1 MSALL
6 VATKPATMRLWREAL
21 RALDPGLDIRLF
33 PETGP
38 VQDITAAVTWNHP
51 PEDLHRY
58 PDLRLLISM
67 GAGVDHL
74 FRPPGPPPGVAV
86 VRLVDRLLTT
96 AMSEYVLLAVLRHHR
111 QDAGYRAL
119 QAARLWEELPAPD
132 TEATRIGILG
142 LGMLGADAAR
152 KLAALGFRVAGWSRT
167 PKAPVETL
175 LGIETVSGDEALMPF
190 LARTDILVCLL
201 PLTRATEGILNAR
214 SLAALPRGAYVINA
228 ARGGHV
234 VEEDLLAA
242 LDSGHLSGATLDVFR
257 TEPLPPGHRF
267 WSHPKVIMTPHAAS
281 ITIPRSVAPQVV
293 ENLARLRE
301 GRPLLNVVDVA
312 VGY

>member
-1 MSALL
+1 MNALL
-6 VATKPATMRLWREAL
+6 VSTKPATMQVWREEL
-21 RALDPGLDIRLF
+21 LALDPGLDIRLF
-33 PETGP
+33 PDTGP
-38 VQDITAAVTWNHP
+38 VEDIAAAVTWNHP

-58 PDLRLLISM
+58 PNLKLLISM

-96 AMSEYVLLAVLRHHR
+96 AMSEYVMIAVLRHHR
-111 QDAGYRAL
+111 QDEGYRAL
-119 QAARLWEELPAPD
+119 QAARVWEELPAPD

-142 LGMLGADAAR
+142 LGNLGADAAR
-152 KLAALGFRVAGWSRT
+152 KLAALGFRVTGWSRM
-167 PKAPVETL
+167 PKELP
-175 LGIETVSGDEALMPF
+175 GIGTVSGNDALLPF

-201 PLTRATEGILNAR
+201 PLTPETEGILCAR
-214 SLAALPRGAYVINA
+214 TLAALPRGAYVINP

-242 LDSGHLSGATLDVFR
+242 LDSGHVSGATLDVFR
-257 TEPLPPGHRF
+257 TEPLPVAHRF
-267 WSHPKVIMTPHAAS
+267 WAHPKVVLTPHAAS

-293 ENLARLRE
+293 DNLARLRE
-301 GRPLLNVVDVA
+301 GRPLANVVDVS

>member
-6 VATKPATMRLWREAL
+6 VSTKPATMEVWRREL
-21 RALDPGLDIRLF
+21 LALDPGLDIRLF
-33 PETGP
+33 PDTGP
-38 VQDITAAVTWNHP
+38 VEDIIAAVTWNHP
-51 PEDLHRY
+51 PEDLYRY
-58 PDLRLLISM
+58 PNLRLLISM

-119 QAARLWEELPAPD
+119 QAARVWEELPAPD
-132 TEATRIGILG
+132 TEVTRIGIMG
-142 LGMLGADAAR
+142 LGTLGGDAAR
-152 KLAALGFRVAGWSRT
+152 KLRALGFRVAGWSRT
-167 PKAPVETL
+167 PKAL
-175 LGIETVSGDEALMPF
+175 DGIETFSGPEALFPF

-201 PLTRATEGILNAR
+201 PLTPATQGLINAR
-214 SLAALPRGAYVINA
+214 TLAALPRGAYLINA

-242 LDSGHLSGATLDVFR
+242 LDAGQISGAALDVFR
-257 TEPLPPGHRF
+257 TEPLPPDHPF
-267 WSHPKVIMTPHAAS
+267 WTHPKVIVTPHVAS

-301 GRPLLNVVDVA
+301 GRPLLNVVDVS

>member
-6 VATKPATMRLWREAL
+6 VSTKPATMEVWRRELA
-21 RALDPGLDIRLF
+21 ALDPGLDIRLF

-38 VQDITAAVTWNHP
+38 VEDITAAVTWNHP
-51 PEDLHRY
+51 PADLFRY
-58 PDLRLLISM
+58 PNLRLLISM

-119 QAARLWEELPAPD
+119 QAARVWEELPAPD

-142 LGMLGADAAR
+142 LGTLGADAAR

-167 PKAPVETL
+167 PKAL
-175 LGIETVSGDEALMPF
+175 DGIETFAGAESLFPF

-201 PLTRATEGILNAR
+201 PLTPATEGILCAR
-214 SLAALPRGAYVINA
+214 TLAALPRGAYVINA

-234 VEEDLLAA
+234 VEEDLLEA
-242 LDSGHLSGATLDVFR
+242 LDTGQISGATLDVFR

-267 WSHPKVIMTPHAAS
+267 WTHPKVIMTPHAAS

-301 GRPLLNVVDVA
+301 GRPLLNVVDVS

>member
-1 MSALL
+1 VKQALL
-6 VATKPATMRLWREAL
+6 VSTKPATMQGWREEL
-21 RALDPGLDIRLF
+21 LALDPTLDIRLF

-38 VQDITAAVTWNHP
+38 IEDITAAVTWNHP
-51 PEDLHRY
+51 PADLHRY
-58 PDLRLLISM
+58 PNLRLLISM

-96 AMSEYVLLAVLRHHR
+96 AMSEYVMLAVLRHHR

-119 QAARLWEELPAPD
+119 QAARVWQELPAPD
-132 TEATRIGILG
+132 TEATRIGIMG
-142 LGMLGADAAR
+142 LGNLGTDAAR
-152 KLAALGFRVAGWSRT
+152 KLAALGFQVAGWSRT
-167 PKAPVETL
+167 AKALP
-175 LGIETVSGDEALMPF
+175 GIETFAGEAGLMPF

-201 PLTRATEGILNAR
+201 PLTPATEGIINAR
-214 SLAALPRGAYVINA
+214 TLAALPRGAYVINA

-242 LDSGHLSGATLDVFR
+242 LDEGHVSGATLDVFR
-257 TEPLPPGHRF
+257 TEPLPAEHPF
-267 WSHPKVIMTPHAAS
+267 WGHPKVILTPHAAS

-293 ENLARLRE
+293 DNLARLRE
-301 GRPLLNVVDVA
+301 GRPLTNVVDVA

>member
-1 MSALL
+1 VTQALL
-6 VATKPATMRLWREAL
+6 VSTKPATMAVWREEL
-21 RALDPGLDIRLF
+21 LALDPTLDIRLF

-38 VQDITAAVTWNHP
+38 VEDIAAAVTWNHP
-51 PEDLHRY
+51 PEDLYRY
-58 PDLRLLISM
+58 PNLRLLISM

-96 AMSEYVLLAVLRHHR
+96 AMSEYVMLAVLRHHR

-119 QAARLWEELPAPD
+119 QAAGVWEELPAPD
-132 TEATRIGILG
+132 TEATRIGIMG
-142 LGMLGADAAR
+142 LGNLGADAAR
-152 KLAALGFRVAGWSRT
+152 KLAALDFRVAGWSRT
-167 PKAPVETL
+167 ARALP
-175 LGIETVSGDEALMPF
+175 GIETFAGEKGLLPF

-201 PLTRATEGILNAR
+201 PLTPATEGIINAR
-214 SLAALPRGAYVINA
+214 TLAALPRGAYVINA

-234 VEEDLLAA
+234 VEDDLLAA
-242 LDSGHLSGATLDVFR
+242 LESGHVAGATLDVFR
-257 TEPLPPGHRF
+257 TEPLPEGHRF
-267 WSHPKVIMTPHAAS
+267 WTHPKVILTPHAAS

-293 ENLARLRE
+293 DNLARLRE
-301 GRPLLNVVDVA
+301 GRPLANVVDVT

>member
-1 MSALL
+1 MKQALL
-6 VATKPATMRLWREAL
+6 VSTKPATMQGWREEL
-21 RALDPGLDIRLF
+21 LALDPTLDIRLF

-38 VQDITAAVTWNHP
+38 IEDITAAVTWNHP
-51 PEDLHRY
+51 PADLHRY
-58 PDLRLLISM
+58 PNLRLLISM

-96 AMSEYVLLAVLRHHR
+96 AMSEYVMLAVLRHHR

-119 QAARLWEELPAPD
+119 QAARVWQELPAPD
-132 TEATRIGILG
+132 TEATRIGIMG
-142 LGMLGADAAR
+142 LGNLGTDAAR
-152 KLAALGFRVAGWSRT
+152 KLAALGFQVAGWSRT
-167 PKAPVETL
+167 AKALP
-175 LGIETVSGDEALMPF
+175 GIETFAGEAGLMPF

-201 PLTRATEGILNAR
+201 PLTPATEGIINAR
-214 SLAALPRGAYVINA
+214 TLAALPRGAYVINA

-242 LDSGHLSGATLDVFR
+242 LDEGHVSGATLDVFR
-257 TEPLPPGHRF
+257 TEPLPAEHPF
-267 WSHPKVIMTPHAAS
+267 WGHPKVILTPHAAS

-293 ENLARLRE
+293 DNLARLRE
-301 GRPLLNVVDVA
+301 GRPLTNVVDVA

>member
-6 VATKPATMRLWREAL
+6 VSTKPATMLVWREEL
-21 RALDPGLDIRLF
+21 LALDPTLDIRLF

-38 VQDITAAVTWNHP
+38 VEDIAAAVTWNHP

-58 PDLRLLISM
+58 PNLKLLISM

-96 AMSEYVLLAVLRHHR
+96 AMSEYVMLAVLRHHR
-111 QDAGYRAL
+111 QDEGYRAL
-119 QAARLWEELPAPD
+119 QAAREWEELPAPD

-142 LGMLGADAAR
+142 LGNLGADAAR
-152 KLAALGFRVAGWSRT
+152 KLAALGFRVSGWSRT
-167 PKAPVETL
+167 PKELP
-175 LGIETVSGDEALMPF
+175 GIATVSGNDALLPF

-201 PLTRATEGILNAR
+201 PLTPETEGIINAR
-214 SLAALPRGAYVINA
+214 TLAALPRGAYVINP

-242 LDSGHLSGATLDVFR
+242 LDAGHVSGATLDVFR
-257 TEPLPPGHRF
+257 TEPLPVEHRF
-267 WSHPKVIMTPHAAS
+267 WTHPKVILTPHAAS

-293 ENLARLRE
+293 DNLARLRD
-301 GRPLLNVVDVA
+301 GRPLANVVDVS

>member
-1 MSALL
+1 VKQALL
-6 VATKPATMRLWREAL
+6 VSTKPATMQVWREEL
-21 RALDPGLDIRLF
+21 LALDPTLDIRLF

-38 VQDITAAVTWNHP
+38 VEDITAAVTWNHP
-51 PEDLHRY
+51 PADLHRY
-58 PDLRLLISM
+58 PNLRLLISM

-96 AMSEYVLLAVLRHHR
+96 AMSEYVMLAVLRHHR

-119 QAARLWEELPAPD
+119 QAARVWQELPAPD
-132 TEATRIGILG
+132 TEATRIGIMG
-142 LGMLGADAAR
+142 LGNLGTDAAR
-152 KLAALGFRVAGWSRT
+152 KLAALGFQVAGWSRT
-167 PKAPVETL
+167 AKALP
-175 LGIETVSGDEALMPF
+175 GIETFAGEAGLMPF

-201 PLTRATEGILNAR
+201 PLTPATEGIINAR
-214 SLAALPRGAYVINA
+214 TLAALPRGAYVINA

-242 LDSGHLSGATLDVFR
+242 LDEGHVSGATLDVFR
-257 TEPLPPGHRF
+257 TEPLPAEHPF
-267 WSHPKVIMTPHAAS
+267 WGHPKVILTPHAAS

-293 ENLARLRE
+293 DNLARLRE
-301 GRPLLNVVDVA
+301 GRPLTNVVDVA

>member
-6 VATKPATMRLWREAL
+6 VSTKPATMQVWREEL
-21 RALDPGLDIRLF
+21 LALDPGLDIRLF
-33 PETGP
+33 PDTGP
-38 VQDITAAVTWNHP
+38 VEDITAAVTWNHP
-51 PEDLHRY
+51 PEDLYRY
-58 PDLRLLISM
+58 PGLRLLISM

-74 FRPPGPPPGVAV
+74 FRPPGPPPGVSV

-119 QAARLWEELPAPD
+119 QAARVWEELPAPD
-132 TEATRIGILG
+132 TEATRIGVLG
-142 LGMLGADAAR
+142 LGTLGADAAR
-152 KLAALGFRVAGWSRT
+152 KLAALNFRVAGWSRT
-167 PKAPVETL
+167 PKTL
-175 LGIETVSGDEALMPF
+175 DGIETFSGPESLFPF
-190 LARTDILVCLL
+190 LARSDILVCLL
-201 PLTRATEGILNAR
+201 PLTPATEGIINAR
-214 SLAALPRGAYVINA
+214 TLAALPRGAYVVNA
-228 ARGGHV
+228 ARGRHV
-234 VEEDLLAA
+234 VEADLLEA
-242 LDSGHLSGATLDVFR
+242 LDAGHISGATLDVFR
-257 TEPLPPGHRF
+257 TEPLPPEHRF
-267 WSHPKVIMTPHAAS
+267 WSHPKVILTPHAAS

>member
-6 VATKPATMRLWREAL
+6 VSTKPATMQVWREEL
-21 RALDPGLDIRLF
+21 LALDPSLDIRLH
-33 PETGP
+33 PDNGP
-38 VQDITAAVTWNHP
+38 VEDITAAVTWNHP
-51 PEDLHRY
+51 PEDLYRY
-58 PDLRLLISM
+58 PNLKLLISM

-119 QAARLWEELPAPD
+119 QAKREWEELPAPD
-132 TEATRIGILG
+132 TEATRIGVM
-142 LGMLGADAAR
+142 GMGNLGADAAR
-152 KLAALGFRVAGWSRT
+152 KLAALNFQVAGWSRT
-167 PKAPVETL
+167 PKRL
-175 LGIETVSGDEALMPF
+175 DGIETFAGAAELMPF

-201 PLTRATEGILNAR
+201 PLTPETEGIINAR
-214 SLAALPRGAYVINA
+214 TLAGLPRGAYVINA
-228 ARGGHV
+228 ARGAHV

-242 LDSGHLSGATLDVFR
+242 LDSGHVSGATLDVFR
-257 TEPLPPGHRF
+257 TEPLPREHRF
-267 WSHPKVIMTPHAAS
+267 WTHPNVILTPHAAS
-281 ITIPRSVAPQVV
+281 ITIPRSVVPQVID
-293 ENLARLRE
+293 NLARLRE
-301 GRPLLNVVDVA
+301 GRPLANVVDVS

>member
-1 MSALL
+1 ML
-6 VATKPATMRLWREAL
+6 VWREEL
-21 RALDPGLDIRLF
+21 LALDPSLDIRLF

-38 VQDITAAVTWNHP
+38 VEDIAAAVTWNHP

-58 PDLRLLISM
+58 PNLKLLISM

-96 AMSEYVLLAVLRHHR
+96 AMSEYVMLAVLRHHR

-119 QAARLWEELPAPD
+119 QAARAWEELPAPD

-142 LGMLGADAAR
+142 LGNLGADAAR
-152 KLAALGFRVAGWSRT
+152 KLAALGFRVSGWSRT
-167 PKAPVETL
+167 PKELP
-175 LGIETVSGDEALMPF
+175 GIETVSGHDALMPF
-190 LARTDILVCLL
+190 LGRTDILVCLL
-201 PLTRATEGILNAR
+201 PLTPETDGIINAR
-214 SLAALPRGAYVINA
+214 TLGALPRGAYVINP

-242 LDSGHLSGATLDVFR
+242 LEQGQVSGATLDVFR
-257 TEPLPPGHRF
+257 TEPLPGDHRF
-267 WSHPKVIMTPHAAS
+267 WTHPNVILTPHAAS

-293 ENLARLRE
+293 DNLARLRE
-301 GRPLLNVVDVA
+301 GRPLANVVDVA

>member
-1 MSALL
+1 VKQALL
-6 VATKPATMRLWREAL
+6 VSTKPATMQVWREEL
-21 RALDPGLDIRLF
+21 LALDPTLDIRLF

-38 VQDITAAVTWNHP
+38 IEDITAAVTWNHP
-51 PEDLHRY
+51 PADLHRY
-58 PDLRLLISM
+58 PNLRLLISM

-96 AMSEYVLLAVLRHHR
+96 AMSEYVMLAVLRHHR

-119 QAARLWEELPAPD
+119 QAARVWQELPAPD
-132 TEATRIGILG
+132 TEATRIGIMG
-142 LGMLGADAAR
+142 LGNLGTDAAR
-152 KLAALGFRVAGWSRT
+152 KLAALGFQVAGWSRT
-167 PKAPVETL
+167 AKALP
-175 LGIETVSGDEALMPF
+175 GIETFAGEAGLMPF

-201 PLTRATEGILNAR
+201 PLTPATEGIINAR
-214 SLAALPRGAYVINA
+214 TLAALPRGAYVINA

-242 LDSGHLSGATLDVFR
+242 LDEGHVSGATLDVFR
-257 TEPLPPGHRF
+257 TEPLPAEHPF
-267 WSHPKVIMTPHAAS
+267 WGHPKVILTPHAAS

-293 ENLARLRE
+293 DNLARLRE
-301 GRPLLNVVDVA
+301 GRPLTNVVDVA

>member
-6 VATKPATMRLWREAL
+6 VATKPATMRLWRDELA
-21 RALDPGLDIRLF
+21 ALDPGLDIRLF
-33 PETGP
+33 PDTGP
-38 VQDITAAVTWNHP
+38 VEDITAAVTWNHP
-51 PEDLHRY
+51 PEDLYRY
-58 PDLRLLISM
+58 PNLRLLISM

-119 QAARLWEELPAPD
+119 QAARVWQELPAPD

-142 LGMLGADAAR
+142 LGMLGGDAAR

-167 PKAPVETL
+167 PKSLP
-175 LGIETVSGDEALMPF
+175 GIETFAGDGALMPF

-201 PLTRATEGILNAR
+201 PLTPATEGILNAR
-214 SLAALPRGAYVINA
+214 TLAALPRGAYLINA

-242 LDSGHLSGATLDVFR
+242 LDAGHLSGATLDVFR
-257 TEPLPPGHRF
+257 TEPLPPDHPF
-267 WSHPKVIMTPHAAS
+267 WAHPKVIVTPHAAS

-293 ENLARLRE
+293 DNLARLRE
-301 GRPLLNVVDVA
+301 GRPLANVVDVS

>member
-6 VATKPATMRLWREAL
+6 VSTKPATMEVWRRELA
-21 RALDPGLDIRLF
+21 ALDPGLDIRLF
-33 PETGP
+33 PDTGP
-38 VQDITAAVTWNHP
+38 VGDITAAVTWNHP
-51 PEDLHRY
+51 PEDLFRY
-58 PDLRLLISM
+58 PNLRLLISM

-119 QAARLWEELPAPD
+119 QAARVWEELPAPD
-132 TEATRIGILG
+132 TEATRIGVMG
-142 LGMLGADAAR
+142 LGTLGADAAR

-167 PKAPVETL
+167 PKAL
-175 LGIETVSGDEALMPF
+175 AGIETFSGPESLFPF

-201 PLTRATEGILNAR
+201 PLTPATEGILCAR
-214 SLAALPRGAYVINA
+214 TLAALPRGAYVINA

-242 LDSGHLSGATLDVFR
+242 LDSGHISGATLDVFR
-257 TEPLPPGHRF
+257 SEPLPPDHRF
-267 WSHPKVIMTPHAAS
+267 WTHPKVIVTPHAAS

-301 GRPLLNVVDVA
+301 GRPLMNVVDVS